1 LQALDKRLILNPF
14 ISDLKS
20 WLRKTF
26 RIVLQAL
33 ILFFITSFS
42 YALYLRWFPPFT
54 TPTIV
59 MRAFEPKDSTKTWHG
74 IDSRW
79 KSYDN
84 ISDNVKLAVIASED
98 QAFPTHYGFDYE
110 AIQKAMKH
118 NFRSKRIRGGSTIS
132 QQVAKNIFLWQ
143 GRSWLRKGL
152 EVYFTLLIET
162 VWNKKRILQM
172 YLNIAEMGNGIFG
185 IEAASQRYF
194 HKSAKELSPQQAALI
209 AAILPNP
216 REYSAAKPSG
226 FVKRKQARILR
237 AMQGIGGV
245 HYLQQL

>member
-1 LQALDKRLILNPF
+1 MLQAF
-14 ISDLKS
+14 
-20 WLRKTF
+20 
-26 RIVLQAL
+26 
-33 ILFFITSFS
+33 ILFFVTSFG

-54 TPTIV
+54 TPTII
-59 MRAFEPKDSTKTWHG
+59 MRVFAPKDSTKSWHG

-79 KSYDN
+79 RSYDN

-172 YLNIAEMGNGIFG
+172 YLNIAEMGNGVFG
-185 IEAASQRYF
+185 VEAASQRYF

-216 REYSAAKPSG
+216 REYNAAKPSG

>member
-1 LQALDKRLILNPF
+1 ML
-14 ISDLKS
+14 
-20 WLRKTF
+20 
-26 RIVLQAL
+26 
-33 ILFFITSFS
+33 LFFVTSFA
-42 YALYLRWFPPFT
+42 YALYLRWLPPFT
-54 TPTIV
+54 TPTMV
-59 MRAFEPKDSTKTWHG
+59 MRALAPKDSAEAWHG
-74 IDSRW
+74 MDSRW

-84 ISDNVKLAVIASED
+84 ISDNLKLAVIASED

-132 QQVAKNIFLWQ
+132 QQVAKNVFLWQ

-172 YLNIAEMGNGIFG
+172 YLNVAEMGNGIFG
-185 IEAASQRYF
+185 AEAASQHYF
-194 HKSAKELSPQQAALI
+194 HKSARALSPQQAALI
-209 AAILPNP
+209 ASILPNP
-216 REYSAAKPSG
+216 REYSAVKPSG
-226 FVKRKQARILR
+226 FVKRRQARILR

-245 HYLQQL
+245 RYLQQL

>member
-1 LQALDKRLILNPF
+1 
-14 ISDLKS
+14 LKS
-20 WLRKTF
+20 WLKKIF
-26 RIVLQAL
+26 RVLLYAL
-33 ILFFITSFS
+33 LLFFITSFA

-59 MRAFEPKDSTKTWHG
+59 MRALESKDSTKSWHG

-79 KSYDN
+79 RSYEG
-84 ISDNVKLAVIASED
+84 ISDNLKLAVIASED

-132 QQVAKNIFLWQ
+132 QQVAKNVFLWQ

-172 YLNIAEMGNGIFG
+172 YLNIAETGNGIFG
-185 IEAASQRYF
+185 AEAASERYF
-194 HKSAKELSPQQAALI
+194 HKPAKDLSAQQAALI

-216 REYSAAKPSG
+216 REYNAIKPSG
-226 FVKRKQARILR
+226 FIKRKQARILR

-245 HYLQQL
+245 KYLQQL